1 MKTFLLPP
9 DLFEAASDLEDPL
22 RRYAA
27 LSVLWN
33 FNPLDVS
40 CRDLLTVGS
49 KNALPVPSAEEW
61 KIVIEHQHRW
71 EDAIEEASK

>member
-1 MKTFLLPP
+1 MMSSS
-9 DLFEAASDLEDPL
+9 EAASNPEDPL

-33 FNPLDVS
+33 LNPLDVS
-40 CRDLLTVGS
+40 LRDLLTVGS

-71 EDAIEEASK
+71 EDAIFESCK